1 MTYISNWIEIKG
13 LGPNVDPAH
22 PNCLIDKFPPPN
34 DRYGPYDLQT
44 WAQKAGLHIEYI
56 DNCWLRVETTAGQLR
71 QFLEELYAKAP
82 DNIAHAVRDISENET
97 YVIVAEE
104 F

>member
-13 LGPNVDPAH
+13 PGTNEDPAN

-44 WAQKAGLHIEYI
+44 WAQKAGLHIEYV
-56 DNCWLRVETTAGQLR
+56 DNCWLRVEVTAAQL
-71 QFLEELYAKAP
+71 QMFLNELYAKHPAC
-82 DNIAHAVRDISENET
+82 IAEALSKINMSER